1 MELKDIYTEEQ
12 YVVALEE
19 ILGVICSYS
28 KNMPYAT
35 HFEVSKDNPD
45 KVLIGEKIAVEQASN
60 VVKEYI
66 LELLSRKS
74 L

>member
-1 MELKDIYTEEQ
+1 MELKYMYTETQ
-12 YVVALEE
+12 YMVALEE
-19 ILGVICSYS
+19 ILGVICAYS

-35 HFEVSKDNPD
+35 YFEVSKANPD
-45 KVLIGEKIAVEQASN
+45 KVLIGEKMAIEQASN

-66 LELLSRKS
+66 LELLSKES